1 VNKLDKH
8 EKRHIRLQICELL
21 DSHCRTCPERIK
33 YRSTVC
39 LQVCPVSQEMRQL
52 AALLEGDSPA
62 DPQPREPVVEQAQ
75 NTPKRKG
82 RWSAE
87 EVFYLWHHRKVLTI
101 DELANRLN
109 REPKAVYEKLKQ
121 LLQKGGISDAG

>member
-1 VNKLDKH
+1 
-8 EKRHIRLQICELL
+8 
-21 DSHCRTCPERIK
+21 
-33 YRSTVC
+33 
-39 LQVCPVSQEMRQL
+39 MRQL

-87 EVFYLWHHRKVLTI
+87 EVFYLWHHRNVLTI

>member
-1 VNKLDKH
+1 MKLDKH

-39 LQVCPVSQEMRQL
+39 LNVCPISQEMRKL
-52 AALLEGDSPA
+52 ASVLEDDTPSN
-62 DPQPREPVVEQAQ
+62 PQPNEPSQHRVQSAAQ
-75 NTPKRKG
+75 IPKR

-87 EVFYLWHHRKVLTI
+87 EVFYLWHHRKVFTI
-101 DELANRLN
+101 EQLAERLN
-109 REPKAVYEKLKQ
+109 RKPKSVYEKLKQ
-121 LLQKGGISDAG
+121 LVQKGGISDIG